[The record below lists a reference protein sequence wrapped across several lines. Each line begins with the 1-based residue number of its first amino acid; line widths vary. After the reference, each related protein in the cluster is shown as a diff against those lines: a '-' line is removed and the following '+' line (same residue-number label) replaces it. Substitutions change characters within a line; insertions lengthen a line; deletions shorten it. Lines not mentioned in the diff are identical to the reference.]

1 MGLTEFQDLISLFR
15 HRYSKIPRLFYAPGR
30 VNLIGE
36 HTDYNN
42 GFVLPFAIDRGTTV
56 AAASR
61 PDRVVQVYSMNLGES
76 TVFDLDTASALNRG
90 MWFGYVE
97 GMMRSLQGFGLSVSG
112 ADLLISSEVPIGAG
126 LSSSAALE
134 VAIGIAVCGISAEPV
149 DTLTLVKAAHQT
161 ETMYIGTQSGPMDQY
176 VAVEGRR
183 DSCVLL
189 DCRSLESRLVPL
201 KLHEFAILISDTG
214 VKRALSSS
222 GYNQRRVECQ
232 EGVSFI
238 QRLLPHVHSLRDL
251 TLAELTELE
260 TTLPPIIYRR
270 CRHVVTENQRTLA
283 AAEALQVGNLGLLG
297 ALMFESHESLRVDFE
312 VTIPQLDLL
321 VDTAR
326 GFQGI
331 LGARMTGGGFG
342 GCTITLL
349 ERAALADFEALAD
362 AVFREAFGVNPTFV
376 VATPGDGAHEVIP

>member
-1 MGLTEFQDLISLFR
+1 MGLAESKDLISIFR
-15 HRYSKIPRLFYAPGR
+15 HHYNKVPRLFYAPGR

-61 PDRVVQVYSMNLGES
+61 PDRLVQAYSINLGES
-76 TVFDLDTASALNRG
+76 VVFDLDAASSLKRG
-90 MWFGYVE
+90 TWGDYIE
-97 GMMRSLQGFGLSVSG
+97 GMMRSLQAFGMALSG
-112 ADLLISSEVPIGAG
+112 ADLLISSDLPMGAG

-134 VAIGIAVCGISAEPV
+134 VAIGLAVCGISGERV
-149 DTLTLVKAAHQT
+149 DALTMVKAAHQT
-161 ETMYIGTQSGPMDQY
+161 EMIYVGTQSGVMDQY
-176 VAVEGRR
+176 VALEGRT

-201 KLHEFAILISDTG
+201 KLDDLAIVITDTG

-222 GYNQRRVECQ
+222 GYNERRLECQ
-232 EGVSFI
+232 EGVHRI

-251 TLAELTELE
+251 TLDELAELE

-283 AAEALQVGNLGLLG
+283 AADALTACNYRLLG
-297 ALMFESHESLRVDFE
+297 ALMFESHDSLRLDFE
-312 VTIPQLDLL
+312 VTIPELDLL
-321 VDTAR
+321 VDGVR
-326 GFQGI
+326 HFEWI

-349 ERAALADFEALAD
+349 ERATLADFKAHAQAIFLETFAAS
-362 AVFREAFGVNPTFV
+362 PTFLV
-376 VATPGDGAHEVIP
+376 PTPGNGAHEVVP